1 MEYLRGPPLEIEVHD
16 RDRRPEEIKQ
26 KPTLFGEDIE
36 DDKISNVGM
45 VTGKQLAS
53 CHMLSLNPFSRPVIS
68 QDFSFASKCS

>member
-1 MEYLRGPPLEIEVHD
+1 MSFFEGIIPKGELVEYFHGPPLEVEVHD

-45 VTGKQLAS
+45 VTGK
-53 CHMLSLNPFSRPVIS
+53 LS
-68 QDFSFASKCS
+68 